1 MIAMSFQRLGLR
13 LTGALAAI
21 FLSALLMT
29 PQQAQAQRWL
39 QTTQVVAPIE
49 SDSPPRALLDTLV
62 NVIERK
68 DSLLVRRSP
77 DEQEQMN
84 VQQLQDKLL
93 NESSIGI
100 SSANRVFI
108 DYRFAVN
115 RDGFEEGITSLFF
128 IFRPAGGNAEDI
140 PVMYLNIK
148 REKWVNEVLQ
158 QKGTTLVTNEAALKP
173 FRQQLAFARI
183 VRNTDAQIVEIGDR
197 KVREGFAA
205 KKRQLVDKITR
216 LTYSSR

>member
-1 MIAMSFQRLGLR
+1 MSFQQVGLR
-13 LTGALAAI
+13 LTGVLAAI
-21 FLSALLMT
+21 LLSALFLL
-29 PQQAQAQRWL
+29 PQEAQAQRWL
-39 QTTQVVAPIE
+39 QTTQVVAPIQ
-49 SDSPPRALLDTLV
+49 SDSPTRALLDTLV
-62 NVIERK
+62 NVIERE

-77 DEQEQMN
+77 DEEEQMN
-84 VQQLQDKLL
+84 VQDLQDQLL

-100 SSANRVFI
+100 SSANQVFI

-115 RDGFEEGITSLFF
+115 RDGFEEGITSLYF
-128 IFRPAGGNAEDI
+128 IFRPAGGNSEDI

-148 REKWVNEVLQ
+148 REKWVDEVLQ

>member
-1 MIAMSFQRLGLR
+1 
-13 LTGALAAI
+13 
-21 FLSALLMT
+21 
-29 PQQAQAQRWL
+29 
-39 QTTQVVAPIE
+39 
-49 SDSPPRALLDTLV
+49 
-62 NVIERK
+62 
-68 DSLLVRRSP
+68 
-77 DEQEQMN
+77 
-84 VQQLQDKLL
+84 
-93 NESSIGI
+93 
-100 SSANRVFI
+100 
-108 DYRFAVN
+108 
-115 RDGFEEGITSLFF
+115 
-128 IFRPAGGNAEDI
+128 
-140 PVMYLNIK
+140 MYLNIK